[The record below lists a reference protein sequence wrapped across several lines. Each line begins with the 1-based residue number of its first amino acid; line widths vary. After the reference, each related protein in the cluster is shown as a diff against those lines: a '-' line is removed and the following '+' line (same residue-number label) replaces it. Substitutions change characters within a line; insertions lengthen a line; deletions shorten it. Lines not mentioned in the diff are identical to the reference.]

1 MGNQLEDGINPGQ
14 LTDLRDGKQF
24 STPTHS
30 MDHSLWLY
38 FLLVL
43 GIVALPGMDMAYIV
57 SSALAGGGRSGAL
70 AIAGVVA
77 GGMVHVLA
85 AAIGLTALL
94 TAFPHALRVLV
105 LLGAAYI
112 AWMGCQLFR
121 ARPTS
126 ASTEAQPALQSLS
139 VFRYGAMTCLVN
151 PKAYA
156 FMLAVFPSFLHSD
169 SGSIA
174 LRAAELSGLTA
185 ATQIAV
191 YGSVAFVALRMHR
204 RFASGPAAQAWMQRS
219 VGAIMIVSAAILA
232 HGWL

>member
-1 MGNQLEDGINPGQ
+1 MGARHGKPIGKWTSPGSTDGLASRDAVPSTQ
-14 LTDLRDGKQF
+14 LTHL
-24 STPTHS
+24 
-30 MDHSLWLY
+30 MDQSLWLY

-57 SSALAGGGRSGAL
+57 SSALAGGARCAVS

-77 GGMVHVLA
+77 GGLGHVL
-85 AAIGLTALL
+85 TA
-94 TAFPHALRVLV
+94 ALRVLV
-105 LLGAAYI
+105 LLGAAYM
-112 AWMGCQLFR
+112 AWMGCQFFR
-121 ARPTS
+121 TRPAT
-126 ASTEAQPALQSLS
+126 ASTEATPALQSSS

-169 SGSIA
+169 RGSLA
-174 LRAAELSGLTA
+174 LRAAELSGLTV

-191 YGSVAFVALRMHR
+191 YGATAFVALRMHR
-204 RFASGPAAQAWMQRS
+204 RFASSPATQEWMQRT